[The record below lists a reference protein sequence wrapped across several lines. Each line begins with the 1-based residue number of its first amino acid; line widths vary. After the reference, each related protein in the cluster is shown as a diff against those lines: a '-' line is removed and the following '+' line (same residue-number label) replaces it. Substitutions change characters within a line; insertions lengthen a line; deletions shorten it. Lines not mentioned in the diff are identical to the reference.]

1 MSKIIRFLFFPSN
14 RTFIPKY
21 LFCCLSRLPCLHGL
35 FTPVLP
41 HGVFARVHEDELP
54 CLHGLFTAVLP
65 HGVFARVDEDEL
77 THCPR
82 ADVEDVLA

>member
-1 MSKIIRFLFFPSN
+1 MGMKAPWFYTEMSKIMRFLFSPN
-14 RTFIPKY
+14 KLTFIRKY
-21 LFCCLSRLPCLHGL
+21 MFYRLSRLPCLHGL

-41 HGVFARVHEDELP
+41 HGVFARV
-54 CLHGLFTAVLP
+54 
-65 HGVFARVDEDEL
+65 DEDKL